1 MKTETNYDL
10 IRSPLLRR
18 LAEVL
23 ETLKFKISYV
33 MDDNVLVLPD
43 YDCLF
48 FEQHLPDPE
57 TYWSQFKKENVVR
70 INPDGSMQRNNG
82 DNVEINECKQCHTFF
97 LEMKNENENNP
108 GTCPKCG
115 SQSYRKLCNHH
126 KIPGWKG
133 TPKDVLVSDEEIQK
147 HLDALD
153 NEVKQKVEQALDK
166 IRGEVDYIRVTE
178 DKIHAITALGQKFP
192 NMQEVV
198 NYMIQNFK
206 TCMLRKNRDIGFKP
220 FVLVGG
226 PGCGK
231 TSFTTE
237 VCMIIQGHRPIK
249 VDLGNGIADFTLS
262 GSDPSFSHSK
272 IGIVAE
278 AMQTKNGG
286 NPIKNPVIHFDELD
300 KIKSDRQYSAE
311 NVFYAMLEKNT
322 ARNFMDAFLGVNIDA
337 SGVNY
342 IFTANSLENIP
353 KPFLSRLRVFE
364 IPDYTHEQI
373 KEIVIDNIYKNWL
386 INNKM
391 ETEFLPA
398 VLSDY
403 IKDEI
408 LQECNDDPR
417 QIEDAI
423 GTVFART
430 MLEDSETHHIIAL
443 FSPDEMNYGWEN
455 YRGAPLLSTE
465 KWKLPPGFGQQ
476 KEDEKPFNLAE
487 YLMNYEPNDKT

>member
-1 MKTETNYDL
+1 MKTENNYDL

-23 ETLKFKISYV
+23 ETLKFKVSYV

-43 YDCLF
+43 YDCIF
-48 FEQHLPDPE
+48 FERHLPDPE
-57 TYWSQFKKENVVR
+57 NYWSQFKKENVVR

-82 DNVEINECKQCHTFF
+82 DNVEINECKQCGTFY
-97 LEMKNENENNP
+97 LEMKNEKENHP

-147 HLDALD
+147 HLDSMNGEAR
-153 NEVKQKVEQALDK
+153 EQVELILDK
-166 IRGEVDYIRVTE
+166 IRGEVDYIKVTDE
-178 DKIHAITALGQKFP
+178 KIQAVSALGKKYP

-198 NYMIQNFK
+198 NYMIQSFK
-206 TCMLRKNRDIGFKP
+206 TCLFRKNRDIGFKP

-237 VCMIIQGHRPIK
+237 LCMIIQGRRPIK
-249 VDLGNGIADFTLS
+249 VDLGNGIADCTLS
-262 GSDPSFSHSK
+262 GTEPSFKNAK
-272 IGIVAE
+272 IGIVTE
-278 AMQTKNGG
+278 AMMAQNGSS
-286 NPIKNPVIHFDELD
+286 PIKNPVIHFDELD

-322 ARNFMDAFLGVNIDA
+322 ARNFMDNYLELNIDA

-342 IFTANSLENIP
+342 IFTANTLEKIP

-373 KEIVIDNIYKNWL
+373 KEIVIDSIYKNWL
-386 INNKM
+386 TNNKM

-417 QIEDAI
+417 AIEDAI

-430 MLEDSETHHIIAL
+430 MLEDPETHHAIAL
-443 FSPDEMNYGWEN
+443 FSPDEIKYGWEN

-465 KWKLPPGFGQQ
+465 KWELPPGFGVQ
-476 KEDEKPFNLAE
+476 KEDEKPFDITE
-487 YLMNYEPNDKT
+487 YVMNYEPAHKD